1 MTDINETIELC
12 LNKNYLLPS
21 ELPSIDLY
29 IDQVTTLIS
38 QRYQN
43 NSFPANDKPLTK
55 MMVNN
60 YSKAGLIKPI
70 KGKKY
75 TREQIIQMLV
85 ICSMKGVLSL
95 GEIKDV
101 LDGLYSDQS
110 FDEKAF
116 SACYEQAVSAQQKS
130 RGELTEFLAET
141 LDCDSREDQ
150 FASLMAV
157 CAMADSLSE
166 LAKRMAAEYFP
177 PLEPERKSKKKDK
190 D

>member
-1 MTDINETIELC
+1 MSSVNDLINKSLDKSC
-12 LNKNYLLPS
+12 MLPD
-21 ELPSIDLY
+21 ELPAIDLY
-29 IDQVTTLIS
+29 IDQVTTIIS

-60 YSKAGLIKPI
+60 SSKAGLIKPI

-95 GEIKDV
+95 GEIKDIF
-101 LDGLYSDQS
+101 DTLYSGQA
-110 FDEKAF
+110 FDENAL
-116 SACYEQAVSAQQKS
+116 SCCYKNAVSAQQKS
-130 RGELTEFLAET
+130 REELAE
-141 LDCDSREDQ
+141 LLNDIFNCGSREEQ
-150 FASLMAV
+150 FSSLMAV

-177 PLEPERKSKKKDK
+177 PIEAGGKSKKKD
-190 D
+190 

>member
-1 MTDINETIELC
+1 MTSANELINKSLD
-12 LNKNYLLPS
+12 KSYMLPD
-21 ELPSIDLY
+21 ELPAIDLY

-85 ICSMKGVLSL
+85 ICAMKGVLSL
-95 GEIKDV
+95 SEIKDI
-101 LDGLYSDQS
+101 LDGLYSDET
-110 FDEKAF
+110 FDEEQF
-116 SACYEQAVSAQQKS
+116 SRCYKQAIEHQQKT
-130 RGELTEFLAET
+130 RKKLKDFLAET
-141 LDCDSREDQ
+141 LNCDSREDQ

-177 PLEPERKSKKKDK
+177 PVEIERRSKKKDNG
-190 D
+190 

>member
-1 MTDINETIELC
+1 MTDINEMIELC
-12 LNKNYLLPS
+12 LNKNYLQPS

-29 IDQVTTLIS
+29 IDQVTTIIS

-75 TREQIIQMLV
+75 TREQIMQMLV
-85 ICSMKGVLSL
+85 ICAMKGVLSL

-101 LDGLYSDQS
+101 LDSLYSDQS

-116 SACYEQAVSAQQKS
+116 SACYEQAVSAQQKL
-130 RGELTEFLAET
+130 REDMAKLLTET

-150 FASLMAV
+150 FAAIMAV

-177 PLEPERKSKKKDK
+177 PVEIERRSKKKDNG
-190 D
+190 

>member
-1 MTDINETIELC
+1 MTSANELINKSLDKSYI
-12 LNKNYLLPS
+12 LPD
-21 ELPSIDLY
+21 ELPAIDLY
-29 IDQVTTLIS
+29 IDQVTTIIS

-85 ICSMKGVLSL
+85 ICAMKGVLSL

-110 FDEKAF
+110 FDEKIF

-130 RGELTEFLAET
+130 REDMAKLLTET

-177 PLEPERKSKKKDK
+177 PMEPERKSKKKDK